1 MYLSIYFAIYFFVL
15 STTRTYI
22 SDSQYGTL
30 DSQYGTLIH
39 NMVPWNL
46 CLIKYELD
54 INVYHFNSWLFSIA
68 VSLQNGAVH
77 ISTVGDAW
85 QLSK

>member
-30 DSQYGTLIH
+30 DSQYGTLK
-39 NMVPWNL
+39 P
-46 CLIKYELD
+46 
-54 INVYHFNSWLFSIA
+54 
-68 VSLQNGAVH
+68 
-77 ISTVGDAW
+77 
-85 QLSK
+85 LSDQV